1 MRYIQCTL
9 KNTGENI
16 YINAN
21 KIEAITNSKD
31 GDTMI
36 NMVGDTES
44 YYIVNEGIISVLFS
58 AGAEVLKARRK
69 EQKDADND

>member
-1 MRYIQCTL
+1 MRYIKCTL
-9 KNTGENI
+9 KDTGENI
-16 YINAN
+16 YINAD

-36 NMVGDTES
+36 NMVGDIES

-58 AGAEVLKARRK
+58 AGAEVLQARKRG
-69 EQKDADND
+69 QKDADSN